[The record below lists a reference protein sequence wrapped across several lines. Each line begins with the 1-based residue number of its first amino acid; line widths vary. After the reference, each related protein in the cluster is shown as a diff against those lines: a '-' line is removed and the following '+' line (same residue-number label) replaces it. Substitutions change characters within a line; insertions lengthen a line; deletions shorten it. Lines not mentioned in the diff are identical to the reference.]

1 MKTKLILLPFTV
13 SLFAVSFILSSFSP
27 RSSGEPWRPDQL
39 MDPAVLARLISD
51 PQAHQ
56 PVLISVGPAAV
67 IKNSVDIGATHEKTN
82 LKRLRVELDH
92 LSRVSEVVVY
102 CGCCPFNHCPNIRPA
117 FNLMNEMKFERHKL
131 LNLPKN
137 IKVDWIDKGYPV
149 N

>member
-1 MKTKLILLPFTV
+1 MAEVFSQKEKEELRSELTNEFSKFDWGHWENKLRQAYDKVNWEKLRLE
-13 SLFAVSFILSSFSP
+13 LAKLS
-27 RSSGEPWRPDQL
+27 PDAQ
-39 MDPAVLARLISD
+39 V
-51 PQAHQ
+51 
-56 PVLISVGPAAV
+56 V
-67 IKNSVDIGATHEKTN
+67 I
-82 LKRLRVELDH
+82 
-92 LSRVSEVVVY
+92 Y